1 MQAFLRGGGSARA
14 FPICH
19 MERDGLHTGQ
29 VACPLQALTEL
40 YMNSSFVKASKCY
53 LLQKW
58 EKAIKQKL
66 SLRSI
71 R

>member
-29 VACPLQALTEL
+29 AACPLQALTEL

-53 LLQKW
+53 LLQK
-58 EKAIKQKL
+58 
-66 SLRSI
+66 
-71 R
+71 